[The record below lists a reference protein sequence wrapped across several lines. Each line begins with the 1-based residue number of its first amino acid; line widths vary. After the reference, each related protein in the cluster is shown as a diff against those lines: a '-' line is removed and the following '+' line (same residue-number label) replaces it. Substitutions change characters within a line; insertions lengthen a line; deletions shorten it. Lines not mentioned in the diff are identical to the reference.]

1 MKISASVRGTDEG
14 RAQPTPQNIWRR
26 LGLALLVFL
35 TTVAATLTVSAPPAA
50 ANTHRH
56 LTIRATTVFGPP
68 DGQPS
73 DLTFRARGAIHAAGT
88 WDLPEPTDEG
98 DVSVVDLTFR
108 PSKNDDVFV
117 IQIRS
122 RRTVDVFDDQTCTGY
137 ATETGS
143 WTFVSGTGRYAN
155 LRGHGRLFAYASY
168 FGDGDPQNDCE
179 GISER
184 FTLYLEGQIAR
195 HR

>member
-1 MKISASVRGTDEG
+1 MTITASVRGTEEG
-14 RAQPTPQNIWRR
+14 RAHPTPRNIWRR

-35 TTVAATLTVSAPPAA
+35 TTLAATLTVSAPPAA

-68 DGQPS
+68 DYQPS
-73 DLTFRARGAIHAAGT
+73 QLTFRARGAIHTAGT

-98 DVSVVDLTFR
+98 DVSVVALTFR
-108 PSKNDDVFV
+108 PSNSDDVFV
-117 IQIRS
+117 IQVRS

-137 ATETGS
+137 ATEAGS
-143 WTFVSGTGRYAN
+143 WTFVGGTGRYAD

-168 FGDGDPQNDCE
+168 FGVGDPQNDCA

-184 FTLYLEGQIAR
+184 FTLYLDGKVAR
-195 HR
+195 QR